1 MAGKLEGKTVAI
13 LVANEGIEQ
22 VELTEPRKALEDA
35 GATVHLIAPE
45 TGEAQ
50 AFNHLDKADT
60 FPVDKTAGDA
70 RPEDYD
76 ALMLPGGVANPDNLR
91 MHDDAVAF
99 ARAFFDA
106 GKPVAAICH
115 APWTLVEA
123 DVVRG
128 RRLTSWP
135 SLQTDIRNAG
145 GEWVDEEVVTD
156 SVPPTL
162 VTSRKPDDLPAFCA
176 KMVEE
181 FAEGAH
187 EGQKPSE
194 RFEKPGLKMPG

>member
-1 MAGKLEGKTVAI
+1 MGKLDGKTVAI
-13 LVANEGIEQ
+13 LVATEGIEQ
-22 VELTEPRKALEDA
+22 VELTEPRKALDEA
-35 GATVHLIAPE
+35 GATTHLVSTE
-45 TGEAQ
+45 SGEVQ
-50 AFNHLDKADT
+50 AFNHLDKGDT
-60 FPVDKTAGDA
+60 FPVDKVVGDVSA
-70 RPEDYD
+70 DDYD

-91 MHDDAVAF
+91 TNDDAVAF

-145 GEWVDEEVVTD
+145 GEWVDEQVIVD
-156 SVPPTL
+156 QGL
-162 VTSRKPDDLPAFCA
+162 VTSRKPDDLPAFNE

-181 FAEGAH
+181 FCEGPH
-187 EGQKPSE
+187 EGQKPEE
-194 RFEKPGLKMPG
+194 RFASGERASS